1 MVFVTGDLHGNF
13 ERFKPKYFP
22 EQARM
27 TKQDTMICAGDFGGV
42 WFGDSRDDETL
53 DLLERLPFTLAFVC
67 GNHENYDA
75 LARYPVAEWHGGK
88 VHRIRPHVLHLM
100 RGQIFELEG
109 CRFFTMGGAKSHDI
123 EDGILEPDAPDFDRR
138 LTLLQRKPRARYRI
152 NHISWWAQELPYD
165 EEYDQARRSLDAV
178 GWQVDY
184 IITHCAPTS
193 IALMGSRHNE
203 ADRLTDFLQEVQER
217 AKYHY
222 WLFGHYHDNR
232 AIDETVVLL
241 SKGEIDS
248 KKVRV
253 EFSLEDMDMSG
264 FQKGATYEQIKAY
277 VLEHTGLKVSS
288 LYISQIKRKC
298 GLDVGQNYNLSKK
311 EDAKV
316 PKCPPEKEAA
326 IRDALKY
333 FQMI

>member
-1 MVFVTGDLHGNF
+1 MIYVTGDCHGNF
-13 ERFKPKYFP
+13 ARFEQRNFP
-22 EQARM
+22 EQANM
-27 TKQDTMICAGDFGGV
+27 TKDDTVIITGDCGGV

-53 DLLERLPFTLAFVC
+53 DWLERLPFTLAFVC

-123 EDGILEPDAPDFDRR
+123 EDGILEPDTPDFERR
-138 LTLLQRKPRARYRI
+138 LTMLRRKPRARYRI
-152 NHISWWAQELPYD
+152 NHISWWTQELPSD
-165 EEYDQARRSLDAV
+165 GEYAEARRNLDTV

-203 ADRLTDFLQEVQER
+203 ADRLTDFLQEVRER

-222 WLFGHYHDNR
+222 WLFGHYHDNK
-232 AIDETVVLL
+232 AVDEKHILL
-241 SKGEIDS
+241 W
-248 KKVRV
+248 
-253 EFSLEDMDMSG
+253 
-264 FQKGATYEQIKAY
+264 EQI
-277 VLEHTGLKVSS
+277 VR
-288 LYISQIKRKC
+288 II
-298 GLDVGQNYNLSKK
+298 
-311 EDAKV
+311 
-316 PKCPPEKEAA
+316 
-326 IRDALKY
+326 
-333 FQMI
+333 